1 VNVGRK
7 GAQEHCGSAGMLFPY
22 LIWSETEQKVV
33 IDGGAGRVLTGG
45 DGGTTFHRLGC
56 WRVAGK

>member
-1 VNVGRK
+1 
-7 GAQEHCGSAGMLFPY
+7 MLFPY

-45 DGGTTFHRLGC
+45 DGGAAFRRLGYR
-56 WRVAGK
+56 RVAGK